1 MTTPVSSVTGLS
13 SGIDTNKIVTQL
25 MALEQAPLTRMQT
38 RVTTYQNQVSAWTAV
53 RTKLSALQ
61 SAAAALTNASDIG
74 AMVTATTSSAAATA
88 AVTGS
93 PAVGSVS
100 FSIDQLAAAHQ
111 AAGASTFASGADLV
125 GAGTFSLTVG
135 STTTSF
141 STTAGTTVSQLAS
154 QINASNA
161 GVGAAVVAVDATNS
175 RLVLTAKATGAAAAF
190 TTSGTQA
197 SLATFNLLQQGKDA
211 LISVGDPN
219 ASPIQL
225 SRPSNQISDFIS
237 GVTIGLTAKTTG
249 TPVTL
254 TVAQDP
260 TLVVKAVQGVVDAY
274 NSAYSI
280 LRQYTA
286 YDATTKSAGL
296 LLGDPT
302 AGALLGQLNQVLA
315 DQVKGLSGSYTS
327 AGSVGITMQADG
339 TFALDQGKL
348 TTALSADR
356 NAVTNLLARSGSA
369 ADTRI
374 ASVTGSDSTAG
385 GSYAIAVTRAA
396 QAATVTGGVFYSPVA
411 PYSFTVTSNGNTA
424 TVHVAAGADLATIL
438 TAVNDALKA
447 ASITQISASTSGGAI
462 QIQSAVYGSSTAF
475 TVAGDQSLGL
485 NGTYAG
491 VDVAGTIDGKAATGT
506 GQILSS
512 SSGPARGLRV
522 RVGATPADV
531 SGAGGTLSLGSAS
544 FSQGVAGRLSS
555 FVGTA
560 TATTGTVTGAANA
573 YSSQI
578 DTVKNQMAALQ
589 LQLTQKER
597 VLRQRFSAMETA
609 LVRLQSQG
617 SFLSQFGVATSSTGV
632 GNSPTSSSGA

>member
-1 MTTPVSSVTGLS
+1 MTTPVSSITGLS

-53 RTKLSALQ
+53 RTKLSVLQ

-88 AVTGS
+88 SVTGS

-100 FSIDQLAAAHQ
+100 FTIDQLAAAHQ
-111 AAGASTFASGADLV
+111 AAAASTFSGAGALV

-135 STTTSF
+135 STTTPF

-154 QINASNA
+154 QINASSA
-161 GVGAAVVAVDATNS
+161 GVGAAVVAVDATTS
-175 RLVLTAKATGAAAAF
+175 RLVLTAKTTGAAAAF
-190 TTSGTQA
+190 TTSATQA

-225 SRPSNQISDFIS
+225 SRPSNQISDFIA
-237 GVTIGLTAKTTG
+237 GVTLSLTAKTTG
-249 TPVTL
+249 TPVTVN
-254 TVAQDP
+254 VAQDP
-260 TLVVKAVQGVVDAY
+260 ALVVKAVQAVVDAY
-274 NSAYSI
+274 NGAYST
-280 LRQYTA
+280 LKQYTA
-286 YDATTKSAGL
+286 YDPTTKSAGL
-296 LLGDPT
+296 LLGDPA
-302 AGALLGQLNQVLA
+302 AGGMLGQLNQVLA
-315 DQVKGLSGSYTS
+315 DQVKGLGGSYTS
-327 AGSVGITMQADG
+327 VSSVGITMQADG

-348 TTALSADR
+348 TTALSADPR
-356 NAVTNLLARSGSA
+356 AVTNLLARSGSA

-385 GSYAIAVTRAA
+385 GSYPVVVTRAA

-424 TVHVAAGADLATIL
+424 TVHVAAGEDLAAIL

-447 ASITQISASTSGGAI
+447 AGTSQISASANGGAI
-462 QIQSAVYGSSTAF
+462 QIQSSVYGSSTAF
-475 TVAGDQSLGL
+475 TVAGDTNFGL

-491 VDVAGTIDGKAATGT
+491 VDVAGTVDGKAASGT
-506 GQILSS
+506 GQILST
-512 SSGPARGLRV
+512 SSGASSGLQV
-522 RVGATPADV
+522 RVVATPTDV
-531 SGAGGTLSLGSAS
+531 SDAGGTLSLGSAS
-544 FSQGVAGRLSS
+544 FSQGVAGRLGS
-555 FVGTA
+555 FLGTA
-560 TATTGTVTGAANA
+560 TATTGTVTDAANA

-578 DTVKNQMAALQ
+578 DTVKKQMAALQ
-589 LQLTQKER
+589 VQLTEKER

-617 SFLSQFGVATSSTGV
+617 SFLSQFGGASTSSGV